1 MEMNRARYKMMQD
14 FLHVV
19 LMGLVV
25 GVLFSMAVSGVV
37 FLLSGHQP
45 GTENGAAQPHA
56 NNKAEIRSRVEV
68 PELRR
73 AVLTPSA
80 RVKKRLIAV

>member
-1 MEMNRARYKMMQD
+1 MQMNRVRYKMMQD

-37 FLLSGHQP
+37 FLVSGQAGNANHPVQTQP
-45 GTENGAAQPHA
+45 GGTEAKRQVSGA
-56 NNKAEIRSRVEV
+56 RSTS
-68 PELRR
+68 
-73 AVLTPSA
+73 AVFAPVSA
-80 RVKKRLIAV
+80 LQARSTRI